1 MKRGPTSVGSTT
13 VAGPR
18 LPPPREIYTG
28 AELAGRPVRDGAD
41 EAARL
46 PSLVAGRRVV
56 PAQLRQELH
65 APVAAPAVPTARA
78 AACVA
83 DLERQAPTLPPLT
96 RGRCKSISAY
106 KPREGSIP
114 HRVLQHLQEHGGYL
128 LYTEISTRFNVE
140 RHMLTAIFKPALVR
154 DALIRVQVGK
164 ARALALPG
172 YVPPAAEAPAP
183 APASA
188 PARATVTPIRVVP
201 PPATA
206 AHQAADVQITLDL
219 ADTLRHIGQTVLAA
233 AEVLRRLAG
242 ALPPSHHQ

>member
-1 MKRGPTSVGSTT
+1 VKRGPTSVGATT

-18 LPPPREIYTG
+18 LPPPRETYTG
-28 AELAGRPVRDGAD
+28 AELGGRPVRDGAD

-46 PSLVAGRRVV
+46 PSLVSGRRVV

-65 APVAAPAVPTARA
+65 APLTAPAVPTARA

-96 RGRCKSISAY
+96 RGRCKSIRAY

-183 APASA
+183 APA
-188 PARATVTPIRVVP
+188 RATVTPIRVVP
-201 PPATA
+201 PPAAA
-206 AHQAADVQITLDL
+206 AHHAADVRITLAL
-219 ADTLRHIGQTVLAA
+219 ADTLRGIGQSVLDAA
-233 AEVLRRLAG
+233 DLLRRLAG
-242 ALPPSHHQ
+242 ALPSSPSHHQ